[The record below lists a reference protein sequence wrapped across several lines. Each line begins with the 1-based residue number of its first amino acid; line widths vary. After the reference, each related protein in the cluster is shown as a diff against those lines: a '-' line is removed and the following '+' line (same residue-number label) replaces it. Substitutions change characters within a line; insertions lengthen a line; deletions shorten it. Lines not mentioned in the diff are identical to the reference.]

1 MHGDPDL
8 VTLRRR
14 IGYGADDE
22 ALVEGLRDPLWPA
35 DSLRTETLPTAAS
48 ASTGSDEGPLAAI
61 AGGWWAKM
69 ASPAWNEARVADRRE
84 LGRRFATPSPNAP
97 RATDGI
103 VEILLAAGTVRRALL
118 EAVAPTG
125 DELSRHELRAVE
137 RLVDVEQA
145 LVVRGWEEA
154 LAERSEREA
163 RMAPLGP
170 LSASIAHELRNP
182 LGVIDSSVFLL
193 RKHVEH
199 DPRAAAHLERIAGQ
213 VRISTRII
221 DGLLELV
228 RGRPPGDIVTE
239 VAPVIESARE
249 AVPPPDGARLEVYAP
264 PDGPQ
269 IHIDPHQLRQIL
281 VNLLTNAFDAAGPG
295 GLVRIEAH
303 VEPQALAIAVSDSG
317 PGIDPELG
325 DRVFEPLV
333 SSMPGGVGLG
343 LALCRTL
350 AERHGGSIT
359 LGESLLGGATFVV
372 RLPVTAPLA

>member
-22 ALVEGLRDPLWPA
+22 SLIEGLRDRLWPA
-35 DSLRTETLPTAAS
+35 ESLRTETLPS
-48 ASTGSDEGPLAAI
+48 STGSSPEGNEGALEAI
-61 AGGWWAKM
+61 AGAWWATM
-69 ASPAWNEARVADRRE
+69 ASPVWNEARVSDRRE
-84 LGRRFATPSPNAP
+84 LGRRFASASTS
-97 RATDGI
+97 RATEGA
-103 VEILLAAGTVRRALL
+103 VEILLAAGAIRRALL

-125 DELSRHELRAVE
+125 DELSRHELRAVD

-145 LVVRGWEEA
+145 LVVRGWEDA
-154 LAERSEREA
+154 LAERGEREA

-193 RKHVEH
+193 RKHVER

-228 RGRPPGDIVTE
+228 RGRPPGDIATE

-249 AVPPPDGARLEVYAP
+249 AVPPPDGARLEVFAP

-269 IHIDPHQLRQIL
+269 VHIDPHQLRQIL
-281 VNLLTNAFDAAGPG
+281 VNLLTNAFEAAGAG
-295 GLVRIEAH
+295 GLVRIEAR
-303 VEPQALAIAVSDSG
+303 VEPQSLAIVVSDSG

-325 DRVFEPLV
+325 GRVFEPLV
-333 SSMPGGVGLG
+333 SSKPGGVGLG
-343 LALCRTL
+343 LSLCRTL

-359 LGESLLGGATFVV
+359 LGESVLGGATFVV
-372 RLPVTAPLA
+372 RLPFTAPVA

>member
-22 ALVEGLRDPLWPA
+22 SLVEGLRDRLWPA
-35 DSLRTETLPTAAS
+35 ESLRTETLPR
-48 ASTGSDEGPLAAI
+48 STGSSTGGDAGPLEAI
-61 AGGWWAKM
+61 AGTWWAKM
-69 ASPAWNEARVADRRE
+69 ASPEWSEARASDRRE
-84 LGRRFATPSPNAP
+84 LGRWFASGSTS
-97 RATDGI
+97 RVTEGV
-103 VEILLAAGTVRRALL
+103 VEILLAAGTIRRTLL

-125 DELSRHELRAVE
+125 DELSRHELRAVD

-145 LVVRGWEEA
+145 LVVRGWEDA
-154 LAERSEREA
+154 LAERGEREA

-193 RKHVEH
+193 RKHVER

-228 RGRPPGDIVTE
+228 RGRPPGDIATE

-249 AVPPPDGARLEVYAP
+249 AVPPPDGARLEVFAP

-269 IHIDPHQLRQIL
+269 VHIDPHQLRQIL
-281 VNLLTNAFDAAGPG
+281 VNLLTNAFEAAGAG
-295 GLVRIEAH
+295 GLVRIEAR
-303 VEPQALAIAVSDSG
+303 VEPQSLAIVVSDSG

-325 DRVFEPLV
+325 GRVFEPLV
-333 SSMPGGVGLG
+333 SSKPGGVGLG
-343 LALCRTL
+343 LSLCRTL

-359 LGESLLGGATFVV
+359 LGESVLGGATFVV
-372 RLPVTAPLA
+372 RLPFTAPVA

>member
-22 ALVEGLRDPLWPA
+22 SLVEGLRDRLWPA
-35 DSLRTETLPTAAS
+35 ESLRTETLPR
-48 ASTGSDEGPLAAI
+48 STGSSTGGDAGPLEAI
-61 AGGWWAKM
+61 AGTWWAKM
-69 ASPAWNEARVADRRE
+69 ASPEWSEARASDRRE
-84 LGRRFATPSPNAP
+84 LGRWFASGSTS
-97 RATDGI
+97 RVTEGV
-103 VEILLAAGTVRRALL
+103 VEILLAAGTIRRTLL

-125 DELSRHELRAVE
+125 DELSRHELRAVD

-145 LVVRGWEEA
+145 LVVRGWEDA
-154 LAERSEREA
+154 LAERGEREA

-193 RKHVEH
+193 RKHVER

-228 RGRPPGDIVTE
+228 RGRPPGDIATE

-249 AVPPPDGARLEVYAP
+249 AVPPPDGARLEVFAP

-269 IHIDPHQLRQIL
+269 VHIDPHQLRQIL
-281 VNLLTNAFDAAGPG
+281 VNLLTNAFEAAGAG

-303 VEPQALAIAVSDSG
+303 VEPQSLAIVVSDSG

-325 DRVFEPLV
+325 GRVFEPLV
-333 SSMPGGVGLG
+333 SSKPGGVGLG
-343 LALCRTL
+343 LSLCRTL

-359 LGESLLGGATFVV
+359 LGESVLGGATFVV
-372 RLPVTAPLA
+372 RLPFTAPVA